1 LTSYE
6 LKGLLNEE
14 YAYDILDEIGC
25 HNIKLSGNII
35 NAALPDGDNSK
46 SVCVYLDNYYT
57 NVFTRPEFESK
68 KYKDI
73 ITLVEF
79 IENRTPS
86 QSIKRICD
94 ICGFNYYK
102 KQNKKSSMI
111 LEWIKFVE
119 SGINNKS
126 KEEIINPLPNSI
138 LDQFKISP
146 VKKWYN
152 EGISCKSQFLYKI
165 GLYYTTERIVI
176 PIYDE
181 LYVLVGVKGRILNDK
196 NLKDDDK
203 YTYLYNC
210 PKSKILYGLNKNYN
224 NIKESNEVIVVESE
238 KSVLKL
244 NTLGYKNAVA
254 TGSKHISKVQIEK
267 LLRLL
272 VPITIAFDQDVNI
285 QELKDIINDL
295 KMMNLVDIN
304 IISDK
309 LNLMSKKESPCD
321 NADTW
326 EVLYRNFKF
335 KI

>member
-14 YAYDILDEIGC
+14 YAYDILNEIGC

-73 ITLVEF
+73 ITLVEY
-79 IENRTPS
+79 IENRSPS

-102 KQNKKSSMI
+102 RQNKKSSMI
-111 LEWIKFVE
+111 LDWIKFVE
-119 SGINNKS
+119 SGINNKIY
-126 KEEIINPLPNSI
+126 EDMINPLSKAI
-138 LDQFKISP
+138 LNQFKISP

-152 EGISCKSQFLYKI
+152 EGISCKSQIEYEI
-165 GLYYTTERIVI
+165 GLDYTTERITI

-181 LYVLVGVKGRILNDK
+181 LDVLVGVKGRLLNDK
-196 NLKDDDK
+196 NIKNDNK
-203 YTYLYNC
+203 YIYLYNC

-224 NIKESNEVIVVESE
+224 NIKQSNEVIVVESE

-244 NTLGYKNAVA
+244 NSLGYKNVVA
-254 TGSKHISKVQIEK
+254 TGSKHISKTQIEK

-272 VPITIAFDQDVNI
+272 VPITIAFDQDVDVI
-285 QELKDIINDL
+285 ELKDTIRDL
-295 KMMNLVDIN
+295 KMMNLVDIYVIN
-304 IISDK
+304 DK
-309 LNLMSKKESPCD
+309 LNLMDKKESPCD
-321 NADTW
+321 NSDTW
-326 EVLYRNFKF
+326 DVLYNNFKF